1 MPIWGICLSQCLQL
15 WIQLGPSPEI
25 PKSSKDQSAENE
37 SFKLETKCV
46 WSPCSML
53 TTRSARSSLF
63 RCSGHSSLLVK
74 PGFHPHPHSLHYHH
88 HCKLSRDVMLPM
100 VQNDLSVTM
109 QGSFVSQT
117 SQCSILTLTF
127 LMHNQK
133 VHSGILT
140 KSKEQSS
147 VPFMTVPS
155 TSRH

>member
-1 MPIWGICLSQCLQL
+1 MDPARSLPWDPQVQQRPECRKWKLQ
-15 WIQLGPSPEI
+15 IGN
-25 PKSSKDQSAENE
+25 K
-37 SFKLETKCV
+37 TCV

-63 RCSGHSSLLVK
+63 GCSGHSSLLVK

-117 SQCSILTLTF
+117 YQCSILTLTF

-133 VHSGILT
+133 VHSGILI

-155 TSRH
+155 TSRHWKLLAISK